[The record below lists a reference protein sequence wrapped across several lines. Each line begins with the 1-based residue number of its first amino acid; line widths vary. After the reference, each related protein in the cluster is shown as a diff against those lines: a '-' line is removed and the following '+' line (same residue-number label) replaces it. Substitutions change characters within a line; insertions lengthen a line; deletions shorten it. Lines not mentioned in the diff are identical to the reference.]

1 MQRHQREQHGLTE
14 KESDRSEEDENAHEE
29 EDMEGVDKSEESGC
43 NEEESD
49 DDNTHEEDME
59 GGDKSEDES
68 EESDD
73 DDDDEATYYNL
84 WTYLRNSSTKDPDMD
99 AKLLDLKERLNNGE
113 MEDEELK
120 KHRLFSDVTAMTLSS
135 S

>member
-1 MQRHQREQHGLTE
+1 
-14 KESDRSEEDENAHEE
+14 
-29 EDMEGVDKSEESGC
+29 MEGVDKSEDESEESGC

-49 DDNTHEEDME
+49 DDDAHEEEDME

-84 WTYLRNSSTKDPDMD
+84 WTYLRNSSTKDPDMG
-99 AKLLDLKERLNNGE
+99 AKLLDLKERLNDGE

>member
-1 MQRHQREQHGLTE
+1 MLRHRRERHGLDYG
-14 KESDRSEEDENAHEE
+14 ESVQSQT
-29 EDMEGVDKSEESGC
+29 KSATDQSLQ
-43 NEEESD
+43 
-49 DDNTHEEDME
+49 DME

-84 WTYLRNSSTKDPDMD
+84 WTYLRNSSTKDPDMG
-99 AKLLDLKERLNNGE
+99 AKLLDLKERLNDGE